1 MSDKIYSVAVS
12 CRDSIGWVEYD
23 REAKTV
29 KVCLEDAQAGTDA
42 EKFLSEKHEIRVPHE
57 TLRDF
62 TEVTVDPLADEK
74 SFQLVLTRLWEN
86 TGVHVDWSR
95 PVDYVKAH
103 PHYPKAGE

>member
-12 CRDSIGWVEYD
+12 CRQAVGWVEYD
-23 REAKTV
+23 TEAKTV
-29 KVCLEDAQAGTDA
+29 KVFLDDAKAVADA
-42 EKFLSEKHEIRVPHE
+42 EKFLSEKHIIDIPHE

-62 TEVTVDPLADEK
+62 SKEEIDPLANLE

-86 TGVHVDWSR
+86 TDVQVDWSR

-103 PHYPKAGE
+103 PHY